1 MQRPQQVQ
9 DAIELRDDG
18 LHLGHYCDYR
28 LFAAYQPIFAL
39 SGDGSA
45 SIAAY
50 EGLVRPFLGD
60 APVDAK
66 AFFESIDPDD
76 LLFVEC
82 MCQALHIRNYA
93 LVTPVDRVLFV
104 NINPAVYDSIGMLER
119 EFAFLLKQFPK
130 YGLDNDTVVFELL
143 ETAPYSAVIL
153 KWLRQMARENHVR
166 FALDDFGRQ
175 HSNIDR
181 YVSLEPDVVKIDRIL
196 LGGEGLPAASHD
208 SLRSTI
214 SRFHD
219 DGAQVVIEGIE
230 SAEQLNIAAGLGA
243 DFVQGYYLARPQML
257 PYEFAAADEA
267 GSTAVPA

>member
-1 MQRPQQVQ
+1 M
-9 DAIELRDDG
+9 RDDG
-18 LHLGHYCDYR
+18 LHLGRYRDYR

-39 SGDGSA
+39 SPDGSA
-45 SIAAY
+45 SIAAF

-60 APVDAK
+60 RPVDAT

-93 LVTPVDRVLFV
+93 LAAPVNRVLFV
-104 NINPAVYDSIGMLER
+104 NINPAVYTSIRMLER

-130 YGLDNDTVVFELL
+130 YGLDNNTVVFELL

-153 KWLRQMARENHVR
+153 KWLRQMAQENNVR

-181 YVSLEPDVVKIDRIL
+181 YVSLRPDVVKIDRIL
-196 LGGEGLPAASHD
+196 MGGEGLPSASPD
-208 SLRSTI
+208 FLRSTI

-219 DGAQVVIEGIE
+219 DGAQVVMEGIE
-230 SAEQLNIAAGLGA
+230 SAEQLDIAVDLGA

-257 PYEFAAADEA
+257 PYGFAADDEA
-267 GSTAVPA
+267 GSTAVSA